1 MYDVTPVG
9 YLPSGIPVWPIAGAA
24 GEGEGQGDGQGG
36 EGSGQGQGEGSGQG
50 DGAGDGHP
58 SGQGSGEGSGQGEGH
73 GQGEGQPSPLEQQ
86 AQEAIDQLKQ
96 AGQEVPQALERA
108 VSEFRNARRE
118 AANYRTQSKE
128 QQQQQADAMRQLAKA
143 FGIEVADDEPPDPK
157 QLQSQIEQ
165 SQSSERQARVEL
177 AAYRKAGTHGADP
190 DALLD
195 SRTFLDQVAKLDPNA
210 NDFDG
215 QLDAAVKASV
225 EANPKLK
232 QAAPGGGRNGP
243 PQGPQPPGGEG
254 PRDLK
259 SALADKLAP
268 Q

>member
-1 MYDVTPVG
+1 MHAIIPVG
-9 YLPSGIPVWPIAGAA
+9 YLPDGTPVWPIAGGA
-24 GEGEGQGDGQGG
+24 GEGEGQGAGEGG
-36 EGSGQGQGEGSGQG
+36 EGSGEGSGQG
-50 DGAGDGHP
+50 DGAGQPEGGQP
-58 SGQGSGEGSGQGEGH
+58 SGQSGDGSGQGQGD

-108 VSEFRNARRE
+108 VNEFRNARRE

-128 QQQQQADAMRQLAKA
+128 AQQQQADAMRQLAKA
-143 FGIEVADDEPPDPK
+143 FGIEVADDQPPDPK

-177 AAYRKAGTHGADP
+177 AAYRKAAAHDADP

-195 SRTFLDQVAKLDPNA
+195 SRTFLDKVAKLDPSA
-210 NDFDG
+210 DDFDG

-243 PQGPQPPGGEG
+243 PQGPQPPGSEG
-254 PRDLK
+254 PKDLR
-259 SALADKLAP
+259 SALAENLAP